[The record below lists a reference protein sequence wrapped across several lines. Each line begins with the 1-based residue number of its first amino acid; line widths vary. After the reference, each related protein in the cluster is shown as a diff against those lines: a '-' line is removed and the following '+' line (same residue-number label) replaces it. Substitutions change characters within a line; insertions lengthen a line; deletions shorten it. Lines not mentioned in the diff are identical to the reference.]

1 MVPANDETGKNL
13 RAQWLGALGQ
23 IADLELQHRT
33 WLDPANRNPHW
44 SYIEFVCCYPDADQL
59 EDGQQKGWLCPLKRR
74 SYWNSD
80 KFLSLT
86 NLQQEMTM
94 TIKPS

>member
-44 SYIEFVCCYPDADQL
+44 SYIAVIPTQINWRTANRR
-59 EDGQQKGWLCPLKRR
+59 DGCRPLKRR